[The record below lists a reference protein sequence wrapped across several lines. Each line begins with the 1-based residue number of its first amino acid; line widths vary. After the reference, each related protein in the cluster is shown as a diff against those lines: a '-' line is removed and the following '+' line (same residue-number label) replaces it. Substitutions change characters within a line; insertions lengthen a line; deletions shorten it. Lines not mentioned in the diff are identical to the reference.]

1 MRLYLYLIAT
11 LLFISCNDSEPV
23 VNTEEDSVYIDSTRS
38 IIEPTSPISVK
49 KGPFQ
54 NERFRNVTINR
65 EGDSVRV
72 QGEAQIFEASFS
84 YTIEDGHNILAEGH
98 STTDAGA
105 PAWGR
110 FDFTTFIPEHPSHL
124 TPHIILYEASAK
136 DGSAQYQLSIP
147 LK

>member
-1 MRLYLYLIAT
+1 MTLKPLI
-11 LLFISCNDSEPV
+11 
-23 VNTEEDSVYIDSTRS
+23 
-38 IIEPTSPISVK
+38 VK

-54 NERFRNVTINR
+54 NERFRFVTINR

-98 STTDAGA
+98 ATTDAGA

-110 FDFTTFIPEHPSHL
+110 FDFTTYIPQYPTHL
-124 TPHIILYEASAK
+124 TPHIILFEASAK
-136 DGSAQYQLSIP
+136 DMGKPVLSMISCRSWFAS
-147 LK
+147 LNKCL